1 MGKNIVVC
9 LDGTGN
15 QLKAKGNTNV
25 VRLYEMLDLS
35 DPSKQ
40 IAYYD
45 PGVGTFSAQGAWTPL
60 GRSLSKLVGL
70 AFGFGLR
77 TNLGEAY
84 TYLIQHYEAGDRL
97 FVFGFSRGAY
107 TCRALAGLL
116 RSVGLLRPGSE
127 NLVPYAVGVYARNRD
142 WSHDDWAQLHRFA
155 DTFARKID
163 TRTGI
168 PIDYMGVWDS
178 VKAAGILRWNLRW
191 LYTRQIPNAPHSTP
205 RRLN

>member
-1 MGKNIVVC
+1 MSSGF
-9 LDGTGN
+9 T
-15 QLKAKGNTNV
+15 
-25 VRLYEMLDLS
+25 RMLDLS

-84 TYLIQHYEAGDRL
+84 TYLIQHYEAGNRL

-127 NLVPYAVGVYARNRD
+127 NLVPYAVGVYARNKGLV
-142 WSHDDWAQLHRFA
+142 A
-155 DTFARKID
+155 
-163 TRTGI
+163 
-168 PIDYMGVWDS
+168 
-178 VKAAGILRWNLRW
+178 
-191 LYTRQIPNAPHSTP
+191 
-205 RRLN
+205 